1 LVAAVM
7 VAAETALVDL
17 GAVVVVAV
25 VTLMAMDAAR
35 CRREA
40 APMSGHLP
48 AAAAATGRCRH
59 HMLP

>member
-1 LVAAVM
+1 
-7 VAAETALVDL
+7 
-17 GAVVVVAV
+17 VVVVVRAVAVAVAV
-25 VTLMAMDAAR
+25 VTLMAMEAAR